1 MYWFW
6 HSSTQYF
13 LDSLVARSLDEQFS
27 LTALAHIEIVT
38 GIKAFHSL
46 ACGETDA
53 GVAVVLQPNQD
64 HSKGQ
69 GSTIEESRNAFKDWL
84 IGDITHT
91 WKALIKVFRDMGM
104 KNVVQ
109 SIEDLFTVS

>member
-1 MYWFW
+1 MYWLW

-13 LDSLVARSLDEQFS
+13 LDSLEARSLDEQFS

-53 GVAVVLQPNQD
+53 GIAAVLRPN
-64 HSKGQ
+64 SKGR
-69 GSTIEESRNAFKDWL
+69 STIEHSRKAFNEWL
-84 IGDITHT
+84 IRDNTHT
-91 WKALIKVFRDMGM
+91 WKALIKVFRHMGM
-104 KNVVQ
+104 KDVVQ

>member
-1 MYWFW
+1 M
-6 HSSTQYF
+6 
-13 LDSLVARSLDEQFS
+13 
-27 LTALAHIEIVT
+27 T

-53 GVAVVLQPNQD
+53 GVAGVLQPNQPN
-64 HSKGQ
+64 GQ

-84 IGDITHT
+84 IRDHTHT
-91 WKALIKVFRDMGM
+91 WKALIKVFRYMGM